1 MIDANDSPSI
11 PIENGI
17 IMTDMP
23 KNGEVHDEKRLSTR
37 EKKKRARKALL
48 LFLKNMKRSCSMYGT
63 AQDWYS
69 ETKRLKSILEQFSD
83 VLSKEQ
89 SAKLNT
95 AMEPLDL
102 TNKGISMT
110 CKILK
115 KDVKSIA
122 KKFPMMGTGSAVLV
136 KGLVTV
142 AVIAGISSIF
152 WQVSKVKL
160 TVVNQGCSNI
170 PVARGVPTDVTKL
183 LKTLG
188 MKLPL
193 WIATNGSETF
203 FVPPVTLSIDALQDP
218 LAIEFLGQNAHI
230 TLPSHVKSITFNG
243 DELIGKASDIQLRTQ
258 RAHTAVVTCAF

>member
-1 MIDANDSPSI
+1 MTEKILVTGSVI
-11 PIENGI
+11 PQKEEQAQVE
-17 IMTDMP
+17 T
-23 KNGEVHDEKRLSTR
+23 KKLSAR
-37 EKKKRARKALL
+37 EKKRKARKALL
-48 LFLKNMKRSCSMYGT
+48 LFLKNMRRSCSMYGT

-69 ETKRLKSILEQFSD
+69 ETKRLKSILEQFTD

-89 SAKLNT
+89 FAKLSA

-122 KKFPMMGTGSAVLV
+122 KKFPMMGAGSAVLV

-142 AVIAGISSIF
+142 AVIAGVSSIF
-152 WQVSKVKL
+152 WQASKVKL

-170 PVARGVPTDVTKL
+170 PVARGVPPDVAKL

-203 FVPPVTLSIDALQDP
+203 FVPPVTLSIDAMQDS
-218 LAIEFLGQNAHI
+218 LTIEFLGQSAYVA
-230 TLPSHVKSITFNG
+230 LPSHVESISFNG
-243 DELIGKASDIQLRTQ
+243 GELIGKAVDIQLRTQ